1 MDDLRDYNLSYP
13 GGEMLLDGINFSFC
27 DDIEPVD
34 VTGNVSS
41 ESCSTV

>member
-1 MDDLRDYNLSYP
+1 VDDLRDYDLSYP
-13 GGEMLLDGINFSFC
+13 GGEMLLDGINFC

-34 VTGNVSS
+34 VTGNVSL